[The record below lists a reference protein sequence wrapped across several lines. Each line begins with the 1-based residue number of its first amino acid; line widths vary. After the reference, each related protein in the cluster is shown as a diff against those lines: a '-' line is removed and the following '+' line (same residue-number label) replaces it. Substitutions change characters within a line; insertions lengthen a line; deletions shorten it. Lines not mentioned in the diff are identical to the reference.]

1 MKRVEFSTQTLTTL
15 DLSENGIGN
24 EGAQHLA
31 GALRTNNVSVIVL
44 SICLN

>member
-15 DLSENGIGN
+15 DLSENEIGE

-31 GALRTNNVSVIVL
+31 DGLRNNTVSVIVL